1 MADQTVPWW
10 SLLIAIIVSAAATY
24 LAVGQ
29 GSKPSLSG
37 VSVPSVGS
45 LATDTITYIP
55 HVLLL
60 FGVLAD
66 MFTYQGVYSIP
77 SLVGLISIPLNWVFK
92 YFWIGLFDTLRRLGD
107 IMASTPK
114 TGGASTPGTPN
125 FAGFA
130 AVPPPAVLTAR
141 PPASRSIGTDAPKT
155 SSFFKD
161 YDGCTVQGF
170 AWAATPYAPQT
181 LVITATIFWY
191 YILDLIMNRGW
202 LNATAAIV
210 TFVVLF
216 LAETVVVGDCSSDGV
231 KLSKYVRALMAASE
245 GLLFGGSA
253 YAVVQAYFPNF
264 LPTSAIYPFPKVNV
278 RDLKKNAAG
287 QYVDGEGRPYIML
300 PNGQA
305 IPDVMDKDG
314 QTAWGGMLGAAKGAG
329 YTTVSDGG
337 DCKAKK

>member
-1 MADQTVPWW
+1 MSESTVPWW
-10 SLLIAIIVSAAATY
+10 SLLIAIVLSAVATY

-29 GSKPSLSG
+29 GSKPTLGS

-45 LATDTITYIP
+45 LATDTISYIP

-77 SLVGLISIPLNWVFK
+77 SLVGLLSIPLNWVFK
-92 YFWIGLFDTLRRLGD
+92 YFWIGFFDTTRKLGE
-107 IMASTPK
+107 ILASTPK

-125 FAGFA
+125 FAGWA
-130 AVPPPAVLTAR
+130 PADPPPSLFRRTTGT
-141 PPASRSIGTDAPKT
+141 STGTDAPKS

-170 AWAATPYAPQT
+170 AWAASPYAPQT

-191 YILDLIMNRGW
+191 YILDLILNRGW
-202 LNATAAIV
+202 VNATAAIV
-210 TFVVLF
+210 SFAIIF
-216 LAETVVVGDCSSDGV
+216 LAESAVVGDCAFDGV
-231 KLSKYVRALMAASE
+231 KINKYVRALMAASE

-287 QYVDGEGRPYIML
+287 QYVDGEGRPYIQL
-300 PNGQA
+300 PNGQM

-314 QTAWGGMLGAAKGAG
+314 QTAWGGLLGQSKGAG
-329 YTTVSDGG
+329 YTTVTSGE

>member
-77 SLVGLISIPLNWVFK
+77 SLVGLLSIPLNWVFK
-92 YFWIGLFDTLRRLGD
+92 YFWIGLFETLRRLGD

-114 TGGASTPGTPN
+114 TGGAATATFG
-125 FAGFA
+125 FAGVGA
-130 AVPPPAVLTAR
+130 IPPPATLPK
-141 PPASRSIGTDAPKT
+141 PP
-155 SSFFKD
+155 SFFKD

-202 LNATAAIV
+202 INATAAIV

-216 LAETVVVGDCSSDGV
+216 LAETAVVGDCSSDGV

-253 YAVVQAYFPNF
+253 YAVVQAYFPNS
-264 LPTSAIYPFPKVNV
+264 LPTSAIYPFPRVNV

-287 QYVDGEGRPYIML
+287 QYVDGEGRPYIMM

-305 IPDVMDKDG
+305 IPDLMDKDS

-329 YTTVSDGG
+329 YTTVSDGA